1 MQQMMPA
8 PKPHI
13 NIMPR
18 MQQKVECDDWACC
31 VAGPMYFTIKYWPP
45 GGQPGG
51 GGRWL
56 PIIPGATVPNSGLSS
71 ARISC
76 GTGATGE
83 LPANWAKTPILEPSC
98 KPASEQLLGV
108 D

>member
-1 MQQMMPA
+1 MMPA
-8 PKPHI
+8 PKAGTNKVP
-13 NIMPR
+13 M
-18 MQQKVECDDWACC
+18 MQHVRLYDCWYFC
-31 VAGPMYFTIKYWPP
+31 VFGPSYFTIKNWPP

-51 GGRWL
+51 GWRWL

-83 LPANWAKTPILEPSC
+83 LPATWAKTPILEPSC